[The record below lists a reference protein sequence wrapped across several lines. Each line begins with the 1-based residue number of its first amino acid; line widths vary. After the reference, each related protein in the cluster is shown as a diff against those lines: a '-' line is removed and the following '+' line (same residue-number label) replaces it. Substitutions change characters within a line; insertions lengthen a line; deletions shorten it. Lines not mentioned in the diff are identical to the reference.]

1 MKKIDT
7 DSLLQRPGL
16 VFARLGKELS
26 ITTSAEAAAEI
37 ILQAASVLIGWEASY
52 LILYDPQRSAHP
64 RPLLMID
71 TINNE
76 RVKTR
81 NNAMTDTPSSNM
93 LRAISEDGFLSLYD
107 KPFEVPPSL
116 SFGDRTRRTMSQIF
130 VPVKSGTRTIGV
142 LSIQSYA
149 INAYTQESLETLK
162 ALSNHC
168 AGALERIWAQEL
180 VAELSERRKI
190 LYQAIHAI
198 NESLDLEQV
207 CQVIYKTVGQ
217 VMACD
222 DFIMVEYDKS
232 TNEIVP
238 LYIIVSSS
246 PANADRY
253 YADHGLSGMI
263 VHTGES
269 VFYNTLEE
277 MENSAIDFELVGDDH
292 TQAIVAAP
300 LFLHGQVIGMISA
313 QSYKPNSYS
322 ADDKELL
329 EMLAP
334 HAAIAIENARLFAR
348 VQQMAD
354 MDPLTNVLNRR
365 KFYEIAEREFSRS
378 ERYHEPLSILLLD
391 MDNFKKLNDKFGHK
405 AGDVILQIVAAQL
418 KTNIR
423 TMDILCRY
431 GGEEFIIA
439 MPSTGMASAKQTAE
453 RLCGIIERIDLMEA
467 RKFHES
473 ASGAKNK
480 SGENP
485 SFGYDDLRVTV
496 SIGVAEYNPTCQSLD
511 ILVDRADR
519 AMYAAKNGGKN
530 HVQVW
535 QENL

>member
-1 MKKIDT
+1 MEKIDT
-7 DSLLQRPGL
+7 DGL
-16 VFARLGKELS
+16 SQKPEFVFARLGKELS

-37 ILQAASVLIGWEASY
+37 ILQAASTLIGWEACY

-76 RVKTR
+76 RVKTS
-81 NNAMTDTPSSNM
+81 NETMNQTPSSNM
-93 LRAISEDGFLSLYD
+93 LRAIKEDGFLSLYD
-107 KPFEVPPSL
+107 KQFEVPYSL
-116 SFGDRTRRTMSQIF
+116 SFGDRTRRTMSQLF

-162 ALSNHC
+162 ALSDHC

-180 VAELSERRKI
+180 VTELSSKRNA
-190 LYQAIHAI
+190 LYKAVHAI

-207 CQVIYKTVGQ
+207 CQVIHRTVRH

-222 DFIMVEYDKS
+222 DFIMVEYDKI

-238 LYIIVSSS
+238 LYIIISSS
-246 PANADRY
+246 RAEANRY
-253 YADHGLSGMI
+253 IADHGLSGMI

-269 VFYNTLEE
+269 VFFNTIEE
-277 MENSAIDFELVGDDH
+277 MEISEIDFELVGEDH

-313 QSYKPNSYS
+313 QSYKPHSYNE
-322 ADDKELL
+322 DDRELL

-334 HAAIAIENARLFAR
+334 HVAIAIENARLFAR

-365 KFYEIAEREFSRS
+365 KFYEMAEREFSRS
-378 ERYHEPLSILLLD
+378 ERYHESLSIILLD
-391 MDNFKKLNDKFGHK
+391 TDNFKVLNDKFGHK
-405 AGDVILQIVAAQL
+405 AGDAILQVVAAQL
-418 KTNIR
+418 KINIR
-423 TMDILCRY
+423 SMDILCRY

-439 MPSTGMASAKQTAE
+439 MPSTNAANAMQTAE
-453 RLCGIIERIDLMEA
+453 RLREVVERIDLNEA
-467 RKFHES
+467 RKFHEIT
-473 ASGAKNK
+473 SGAKNK
-480 SGENP
+480 SGENVK
-485 SFGYDDLRVTV
+485 FVYDDLRVTV
-496 SIGVAEYNPTCQSLD
+496 SVGVAEYAPACQTLD

-535 QENL
+535 HENL